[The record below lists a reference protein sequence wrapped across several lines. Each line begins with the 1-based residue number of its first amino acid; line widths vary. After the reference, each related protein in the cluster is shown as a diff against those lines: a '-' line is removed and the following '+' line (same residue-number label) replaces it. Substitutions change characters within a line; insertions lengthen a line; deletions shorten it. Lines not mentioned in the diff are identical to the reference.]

1 MQMRCNERDLLA
13 IESPRQRPRAFGLL
27 TEAQFNVAPAFCRVA
42 LGERCGAI
50 SASVI
55 QILPEIENSLFGCC
69 TTRTHTSLLGVPG
82 LEGDQ
87 LGIIWLL
94 QTKCRT
100 TPISRQLQ
108 GCQENFPQEPQKQ
121 SQPSPSLLCA

>member
-1 MQMRCNERDLLA
+1 M
-13 IESPRQRPRAFGLL
+13 L

-42 LGERCGAI
+42 LGERQGAI
-50 SASVI
+50 SASVF
-55 QILPEIENSLFGCC
+55 QIIPDIENSLFGGC
-69 TTRTHTSLLGVPG
+69 TMWTHTSQLGVPG

-87 LGIIWLL
+87 LGNIWLL
-94 QTKCRT
+94 QTEYCT
-100 TPISRQLQ
+100 IPISRQLQ